1 MPVSTDRIT
10 PKGPAT
16 VDFHM
21 KPNPQLRAALD
32 LRGRAG
38 QVKVLRAVASFEL
51 SKGLV
56 VLAAGFGVLLLLH
69 RDTSEIAQNLLR
81 LLHISPD
88 HRLSRLLMRSANRV
102 TDKKLWSF
110 AGVALIYSILRFV
123 EAYGLW
129 KARAWAEWI
138 ALISGAIYLPF
149 EVVELI
155 RRLSLFHLSL
165 LIVNLAV
172 VLYMVYLRMQDDNGA
187 ESNALPT

>member
-1 MPVSTDRIT
+1 MT
-10 PKGPAT
+10 PKGHAT
-16 VDFHM
+16 VDFQM
-21 KPNPQLRAALD
+21 TPNPHLRAALD

-51 SKGLV
+51 SKGLM

-102 TDKKLWSF
+102 TDQKLWTF
-110 AGVALIYSILRFV
+110 AGVAVVYSILRFV

-172 VLYMVYLRMQDDNGA
+172 VLYMVYLRMQDDDGV
-187 ESNALPT
+187 ESNAFPS